1 MKLFSLRLTTLKSKL
16 FAIVFASLIVR
27 FIAFFL
33 LPSNPTV
40 ALAPDEG
47 GYAEIVRLILNDQL
61 NAPYQGLYFISRP
74 LVLPATALHNIG
86 IEPLSSVRIIASMYG
101 ALTLILM
108 AFLIIKCVNKYS
120 TYYSELT
127 LKRSN
132 LIIGLFFVFAFLPS
146 HFLWST
152 LGLRES
158 PMEFW
163 VLCSL
168 AAIFLAVNLQEKV
181 TVTSAFLLTISI
193 VLLFNT
199 RPQVAWVLTVTIFIF
214 LVFSN
219 KRRVAV
225 VLALLT
231 LMASGVGYASVV
243 LQKHDLFEL
252 VATDASATDVSATDV
267 SATDASATDAS
278 ATDASATDASATD
291 ASACKDSNQIIVL
304 QGKEYKCIKT
314 GTKRDLYDLQNP
326 GRIIVEETSAIPD
339 RHKGNQVAAASA
351 IQTLSCPVTEE
362 SEPDKY
368 FCLAWR
374 SPYMAAT
381 FLFRPLIGIDT
392 TSASSLFASIENI
405 AWLGAFVF
413 IIIMF
418 IKKRRL
424 AFIGPLAPSLI
435 FFILYCVG
443 AGSYEGNMGTAF
455 RHKSLILWVILLLL
469 ASVIFA
475 EERPK
480 SRNESA

>member
-1 MKLFSLRLTTLKSKL
+1 MKLFTAKLTTLKSKL
-16 FAIVFASLIVR
+16 YAIVFASFVVR
-27 FIAFFL
+27 VVAFFL
-33 LPSNPTV
+33 LPSEPTV

-47 GYAEIVRLILNDQL
+47 GYKETVRLISSGQL
-61 NAPYQGLYFISRP
+61 EAPYRGLYFISRP
-74 LVLPATALHNIG
+74 LVLPAAALHNLG
-86 IEPLSSVRIIASMYG
+86 IEPLSSVRIVASMYG
-101 ALTLILM
+101 ALTLVLI
-108 AFLIIKCVNKYS
+108 AFLITQCVNKHS
-120 TYYSELT
+120 TYSELT
-127 LKRSN
+127 LKKSN
-132 LIIGLFFVFAFLPS
+132 LIIGLFLVFAFLPS
-146 HFLWST
+146 HFLWSI

-168 AAIFLAVNLQEKV
+168 AAIFLAVNLKEKV
-181 TVTSAFLLTISI
+181 TLPIALLLTISI

-199 RPQVAWVLTVTIFIF
+199 RPQVAWVLTVTILFFLIFI
-214 LVFSN
+214 N
-219 KRRVAV
+219 KRRVAL

-231 LMASGVGYASVV
+231 LMATGVGYASVV
-243 LQKHDLFEL
+243 LQKNDVFAL
-252 VATDASATDVSATDV
+252 VSTEASATEASATDSR
-267 SATDASATDAS
+267 
-278 ATDASATDASATD
+278 
-291 ASACKDSNQIIVL
+291 ACKYSNQTIVL
-304 QGKEYKCIKT
+304 QGKEYKCTKT
-314 GTKRDLYDLQNP
+314 GTRRDLSDLQNP
-326 GRIIVEETSAIPD
+326 GLIIVEETSAIPD

-351 IQTLSCPVTEE
+351 IQTLPCPVTEE

-392 TSASSLFASIENI
+392 TSASSFLAAIENI

-413 IIIMF
+413 MIIMF

-455 RHKSLILWVILLLL
+455 RHKSLTLWVILLLV

-475 EERPK
+475 EKRPK
-480 SRNESA
+480 SRNEST